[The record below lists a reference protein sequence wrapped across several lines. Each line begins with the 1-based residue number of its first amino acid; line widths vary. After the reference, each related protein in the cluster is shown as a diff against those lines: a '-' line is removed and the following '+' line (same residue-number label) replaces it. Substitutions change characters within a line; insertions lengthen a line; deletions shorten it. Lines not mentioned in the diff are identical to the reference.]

1 MPGLGEAFR
10 AAREARNLSLSDVAE
25 QIHIRAVYLQA
36 IEEEDWSAIAAP
48 VYVRG
53 FIRTYARF
61 LGLDPQTAIEQF
73 NAVAGE
79 PAVTAPTVAGTPARS
94 GPSPW
99 LLIGGAVAAILV
111 GLVAF
116 NYLQLQ
122 RSSTDGHPL
131 ALASPGS
138 PAGSLPAVNTTGA
151 PTPAASVQPAVPASG
166 TPLSDATGPAASPG
180 ASPAPAAG
188 SGAAAPSPKGSPAP
202 LAISVTQKSWLRV
215 TVDGQTKDE
224 GVFDPGAHLQY
235 SGKAATVRAG
245 NAAGVDV
252 RVNGKDQGS
261 LGKPG
266 DVVERSFELG
276 HG

>member
-79 PAVTAPTVAGTPARS
+79 PAAATPVQALPVRR

-99 LLIGGAVAAILV
+99 LWVGGVLAAILV
-111 GLVAF
+111 GLVVF

-122 RSSTDGHPL
+122 HSGGTAIAG
-131 ALASPGS
+131 ASPEASPTEVAASMAAS
-138 PAGSLPAVNTTGA
+138 PAVSASV
-151 PTPAASVQPAVPASG
+151 AASASASG
-166 TPLSDATGPAASPG
+166 VAVASPG
-180 ASPAPAAG
+180 ASAPAG
-188 SGAAAPSPKGSPAP
+188 PSASPAP
-202 LAISVTQKSWLRV
+202 LAINVTQKSWLRV
-215 TVDGQTKDE
+215 VVDGANKDE
-224 GVFDPGAHLQY
+224 GVFERGAHLQY
-235 SGKAATVRAG
+235 SGSVATVRAG
-245 NAAGVDV
+245 NAAGVEV
-252 RVNGKDQGS
+252 KVNGKDQGA
-261 LGKPG
+261 LGKAG
-266 DVVERSFELG
+266 DVVERTFELG